1 MSADPL
7 RIGIATRLM
16 HQVPAALG
24 LRGKTLQYLEQTFAH
39 WIMAHGTVAL
49 MVPTLSH
56 DTEVARRKAKLPG

>member
-1 MSADPL
+1 
-7 RIGIATRLM
+7 M